1 VADPYPPIS
10 DYALLSD
17 CHSGALVS
25 RDGSIDWCVFHRFEA
40 RPVFG
45 RLLDWGR
52 GGFFRVAPADDYE
65 ATRKYIP
72 NTNVVETR
80 FETAGGV
87 ITLTDGLVVRIEEG
101 HPDHRLVRR
110 VQCESGEVSVKA
122 RFEPRFDYGLTEPR
136 VELIEDDLAIAY
148 GGPDALVLQTELPIG
163 TAEISACDAART
175 LEEGDDALIALTW
188 CLPQELDPKRLPRE
202 QILAEL
208 EGTIGYWQAWAE
220 RCGYNGSYRDEVLR
234 SGLVL
239 KGLTNSPTGAIVAA
253 ATTSLPE
260 EIGGGRNWDYRY
272 SWLRD
277 SALTI
282 NALFLLGY
290 TEEAHDYMTWLR
302 RTTAGS
308 ATELQIMY
316 GVGGERFL
324 PEIEL
329 DHLAGYRDSGP
340 VRVGNDAAKQFQLD
354 VYGELLDAAWHY
366 RRNGG
371 EIDDVFWDFLCRVG
385 DAVLEQWEQP
395 DSGIWEIRGDLL
407 HFVSS
412 KVMAWVALDRL
423 FRLAGTDKREGAVE
437 AWRKACEEIR
447 RIVGE
452 EGVDP
457 ETNAFRQYFGDDGRA
472 DAANLL
478 IPIVGFVGFDD
489 PRARAT
495 TELVWKELGAD
506 GFVHRYVTDGM
517 DGVGGG
523 EGAFL
528 ICSFWL
534 VECLARGGEEG
545 PARELFERLIS
556 HCNDVGLLAEEIDPS
571 SGELLGNFPQAF
583 SHLGLI
589 QAAIALDM
597 PEGLTLEG
605 LE

>member
-25 RDGSIDWCVFHRFEA
+25 KDGSIDWCAFHRFEA

-45 RLLDWGR
+45 RLLDWEQ
-52 GGFFRVAPADDYE
+52 GGFFRIAPADDYE
-65 ATRKYIP
+65 STRKYIP
-72 NTNVVETR
+72 NTNILETR
-80 FETAGGV
+80 FETAEGV
-87 ITLTDGLVVRIEEG
+87 ITITDGLVVRVEEG
-101 HPDHRLVRR
+101 HPDHRLIRR

-122 RFEPRFDYGLTEPR
+122 RFEPRFDYGLIEPR
-136 VELIEDDLAIAY
+136 VELVEDDLAIAY

-175 LEEGDDALIALTW
+175 LKEGDDALIALTW
-188 CLPQELDPKRLPRE
+188 CLPQELAPELVPRE
-202 QILAEL
+202 QILGEL
-208 EGTIGYWQAWAE
+208 EGTIGFWQAWAE
-220 RCGYNGSYRDEVLR
+220 RCGYKGPYRDEVLR

-260 EIGGGRNWDYRY
+260 EIGGSRNWDYRY

-277 SALTI
+277 SALTV

-290 TEEAHDYMTWLR
+290 TKEAQDYMTWLK

-308 ATELQIMY
+308 AKELQIMY
-316 GVGGERFL
+316 GAGGERFL

-329 DHLAGYRDSGP
+329 DHLDGYRGSRP
-340 VRVGNDAAKQFQLD
+340 VRVGNEAAKQFQLD
-354 VYGELLDAAWHY
+354 VYGELLDAAWHF

-371 EIDDVFWDFLCRVG
+371 EIDDVFWDFLRRAG
-385 DAVLEQWEQP
+385 DAVIERWQKP

-412 KVMAWVALDRL
+412 KVMAWAALDRL
-423 FRLAGTDKREGAVE
+423 SRLAEIDNREGDVD
-437 AWRKACEEIR
+437 AWRKACKEIR
-447 RIVGE
+447 RLVDE

-457 ETNAFRQYFGDDGRA
+457 ETNAFRQYVGDDGRV
-472 DAANLL
+472 DAASLL
-478 IPIVGFVGFDD
+478 IPIVGFADFDD
-489 PRARAT
+489 PRVKAT
-495 TELVWKELGAD
+495 TEQVSSKLAAD
-506 GFVHRYVTDGM
+506 GFVRRYLTDGM
-517 DGVGGG
+517 DGIDGD

-534 VECLARGGEEG
+534 VECLARGGEEER
-545 PARELFERLIS
+545 ARELFERLIS
-556 HCNDVGLLAEEIDPS
+556 HCNDVGLLAEEVDPS

-597 PEGLTLEG
+597 PEGLTLEA

>member
-1 VADPYPPIS
+1 VADRYPPIS

-25 RDGSIDWCVFHRFEA
+25 KDGSIDWCAFHRFEA
-40 RPVFG
+40 RPVFA
-45 RLLDWGR
+45 RLLDWER
-52 GGFFRVAPADDYE
+52 GGFFRIAPTDEYE
-65 ATRKYIP
+65 ATRAYIR
-72 NTNVVETR
+72 NTNVLETR
-80 FETAGGV
+80 FETKTGV
-87 ITLTDGLVVRIEEG
+87 ITLTDGLVVRVEEG

-110 VQCESGEVSVKA
+110 VQCESGEVTVEA

-136 VELIEDDLAIAY
+136 VELVDEDVVLAY
-148 GGPDALVLQTELPIG
+148 GGPDALVLQSELEIG
-163 TAEISACDAART
+163 TADISACDATRT
-175 LEEGDDALIALTW
+175 LSEGDDALIALTW
-188 CLPQELDPKRLPRE
+188 QLPQELDPERLPRE
-202 QILAEL
+202 QILGEL
-208 EGTIGYWQAWAE
+208 EGTIGFWQAWAE
-220 RCGYNGSYRDEVLR
+220 RCGYKGPYRDEVLR

-239 KGLTNSPTGAIVAA
+239 KGLTNAPTGAIVAA

-260 EIGGGRNWDYRY
+260 EIGGERNWDYRY

-277 SALTI
+277 SALTV

-290 TEEAHDYMTWLR
+290 TQEAHDYVRWLK

-308 ATELQIMY
+308 AKALQIMY
-316 GVGGERFL
+316 GAGGERFL

-329 DHLAGYRDSGP
+329 DHLDGYRGSRP
-340 VRVGNDAAKQFQLD
+340 VRVGNQAAKQFQLD

-371 EIDDVFWDFLCRVG
+371 EIDDVFWDFLCRTG
-385 DAVLEQWEQP
+385 DAVLERWQQP
-395 DSGIWEIRGDLL
+395 DSGIWEIRGDML

-423 FRLAGTDKREGAVE
+423 SRLAEIDDREGDVD
-437 AWRKACEEIR
+437 AWRKACKEIR
-447 RIVGE
+447 RRVDE
-452 EGVDP
+452 QGVDP
-457 ETNAFRQYFGDDGRA
+457 ETNAFRQYVGDDGRS

-478 IPIVGFVGFDD
+478 IPIVGFADFDD
-489 PRARAT
+489 PRVQAT
-495 TELVWKELGAD
+495 TERVSAELAAD
-506 GFVHRYVTDGM
+506 GLVRRYLTDGM
-517 DGVGGG
+517 DGIDGD

-534 VECLARGGEEG
+534 VECLARGGDEDR
-545 PARELFERLIS
+545 ARELFERLIA
-556 HCNDVGLLAEEIDPS
+556 HCNDVGLLSEEVDPA

-597 PEGLTLEG
+597 PEGLTLEA